1 MRRLSAFVLTDICG
15 LWLRFGCARV
25 LIMLLMEE
33 RETESLTVDRVGSRN
48 ERDDKE
54 GKRERER
61 EKDRKLEEVE

>member
-1 MRRLSAFVLTDICG
+1 
-15 LWLRFGCARV
+15 
-25 LIMLLMEE
+25 MLLMEE